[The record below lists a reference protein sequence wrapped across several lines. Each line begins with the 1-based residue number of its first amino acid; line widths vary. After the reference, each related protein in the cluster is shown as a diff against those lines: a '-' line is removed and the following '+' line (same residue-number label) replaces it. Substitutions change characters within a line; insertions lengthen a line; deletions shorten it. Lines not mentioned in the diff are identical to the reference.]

1 MKDHNIPRAL
11 NFGIINSKSDIIA
24 RIDADDFAVE
34 NKIEIQFKYLT
45 ENKSVDIVGTNFYY
59 YTNTNRIFGQGILP
73 EHHKDIEFLMPVI
86 STIAHPTV
94 MMRKNALSNVGMY
107 NPDLDFSEDLELF
120 LRLFKNK
127 YNSHNIQIPLY
138 YYRIKLNQKNAYPK
152 DLETVQ
158 KSYELGKNYLE
169 AGEMLVANRNAKF
182 DLYFRLGLLN
192 YYKGTMSNANK
203 YFIKSLLFVPGKFF
217 KIVRYLMFSLL
228 GTSFMNY
235 IRKHNITFK
244 LKFRI
249 IKHFKRYHTGV

>member
-1 MKDHNIPRAL
+1 MKIDITILLPVKNDFKHLQQAINSILVQTFTNFELLVLDSSTYISPYLIKNYYDNRIRYFYLKDHNIPRAL

-59 YTNTNRIFGQGILP
+59 YTNNNRIFGEGILP

-120 LRLFKNK
+120 LRLLRINTIHIIYK
-127 YNSHNIQIPLY
+127 YHYII
-138 YYRIKLNQKNAYPK
+138 I
-152 DLETVQ
+152 E
-158 KSYELGKNYLE
+158 
-169 AGEMLVANRNAKF
+169 
-182 DLYFRLGLLN
+182 
-192 YYKGTMSNANK
+192 SN
-203 YFIKSLLFVPGKFF
+203 
-217 KIVRYLMFSLL
+217 
-228 GTSFMNY
+228 
-235 IRKHNITFK
+235 
-244 LKFRI
+244 
-249 IKHFKRYHTGV
+249 